1 VKLNFK
7 IKLKEYLLI
16 LIGVIIFVLGV
27 QGIIIPSH
35 LTLGGVGGIAII
47 AYYLFGTPIGLVTLL
62 LNIPLYIW
70 GYRSINKEFIFKTL
84 FAVTLSSI
92 LIDLVQGI
100 NLIQVEDTLLGALF
114 GGIVVGIG
122 GGICYAQGGS
132 IGGAD
137 IICKAINKKYGIGFG
152 KVGLIIN
159 VFVISLVGIF
169 VGPKTAMYTLIYLFV
184 NAKVIDAIQTGLP
197 MKIIFIISD
206 KSEAISACIVEE
218 IGRGATVLKGEGAYT
233 HESKNVLMCAVHWG
247 DLYRLKK
254 MVSTIDPAAFI
265 IISEASEILGKG
277 FRPTV
282 AS

>member
-1 VKLNFK
+1 MEINFR
-7 IKLKEYLLI
+7 IKTKEYLLI
-16 LIGVIIFVLGV
+16 LIGVGIYVLGV
-27 QGIIIPSH
+27 QGIIIPTH
-35 LTLGGVGGIAII
+35 LALGGVGGIAII
-47 AYYLFGTPIGLVTLL
+47 AHYLLGTPIGMVTLL

-70 GYRSINKEFIFKTL
+70 GYRSINREFIFKTL
-84 FAVTLSSI
+84 FAVTLSSV

-100 NLIQVEDTLLGALF
+100 NIIQVEDTLLGALF

-132 IGGAD
+132 IGGTD
-137 IICKAINKKYGIGFG
+137 VICKAINKKYGIGFG
-152 KVGLIIN
+152 QVGLIIN
-159 VFVISLVGIF
+159 IFVISLVGIF

-197 MKIIFIISD
+197 TKIIFIISE
-206 KSEAISACIVEE
+206 KSEAILEGIVEE
-218 IGRGATVLKGEGAYT
+218 IGRGATVLRGEGAYT

-247 DLYRLKK
+247 DIYRLKR
-254 MVSTIDPAAFI
+254 MVSTIDPSAFI

-282 AS
+282 TD